1 MRILLSLSK
10 EDLHYFQIEHFHQSS
25 TSTFDHAGR
34 EGFTSRD
41 DVIST
46 KNGGLNNDE
55 ELEYDEDGTYLD
67 EDDGLGYYPDG
78 VKRTLTDEQ
87 LAMFRHSEIYSLF
100 RKQQLQEEAR
110 ELDESAKPGSPNV
123 GSMPDSAS
131 EAVKELE
138 CGSSDDDDDDE
149 RYLRFLEEEGKQMEA
164 DRKQMQA
171 EHKTKKRKLGQVNSN
186 KLHERPPTHRRI
198 ARELDDAI
206 TSHDVL
212 NYDEENAENLG
223 TPKEPSH
230 SCEDYGSKSKGLISE
245 ASTTVHTTS
254 ATTPRDLSKGR
265 KIWWPIIGK
274 PAEILP
280 CS

>member
-10 EDLHYFQIEHFHQSS
+10 DDLHYFQIKHFHQSF

-34 EGFTSRD
+34 EELTSRD
-41 DVIST
+41 NVISN
-46 KNGGLNNDE
+46 KNGVLNNDE
-55 ELEYDEDGTYLD
+55 ELDNDEDGTYLED
-67 EDDGLGYYPDG
+67 DDGLGYYPDG

-87 LAMFRHSEIYSLF
+87 IAMFRHSEIYSLF
-100 RKQQLQEEAR
+100 RKQQLQDEAR
-110 ELDESAKPGSPNV
+110 DVDESAKPGSSNL

-131 EAVKELE
+131 EVVKGLE
-138 CGSSDDDDDDE
+138 CGPSDDDDDE
-149 RYLRFLEEEGKQMEA
+149 RYIKFLEEEGKQMEA

-171 EHKTKKRKLGQVNSN
+171 EHKTKKRKFGQVNSS
-186 KLHERPPTHRRI
+186 KPHERPPTHRRI

-206 TSHDVL
+206 TSHDIL
-212 NYDEENAENLG
+212 NYDEENAENLD

-230 SCEDYGSKSKGLISE
+230 GCEDYGSKSKDLISE

-254 ATTPRDLSKGR
+254 ATTPRDPSKGR
-265 KIWWPIIGK
+265 KIWWPTIGK
-274 PAEILP
+274 PSEILP